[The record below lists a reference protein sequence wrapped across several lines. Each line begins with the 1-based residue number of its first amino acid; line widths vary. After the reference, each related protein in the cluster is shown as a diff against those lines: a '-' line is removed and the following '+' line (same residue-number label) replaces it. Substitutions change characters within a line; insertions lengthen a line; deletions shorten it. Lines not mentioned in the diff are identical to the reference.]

1 MRYVAG
7 AVVGSMLG
15 AALGW
20 LAAGMADLL
29 IEPALLL
36 IEITSVLGLV
46 VAAVAAR
53 RFRKATA
60 SEVPTR

>member
-7 AVVGSMLG
+7 ALVGSILG
-15 AALGW
+15 AVLGW
-20 LAAGMADLL
+20 LVAGVADLL

-46 VAAVAAR
+46 LGAVAAR
-53 RFRKATA
+53 RFRKAA
-60 SEVPTR
+60 AAQVPTR